1 MEILITNLLIQ
12 YGCIGLISTVFID
25 SIIRV
30 TKSGEPFTLFEI
42 VITILTWPVVL
53 GRFLS
58 GFFNDF
64 FN

>member
-12 YGCIGLISTVFID
+12 YGCIGLISAAVID
-25 SIIRV
+25 LIIRV

-42 VITILTWPVVL
+42 IATIITWPVVL
-53 GRFLS
+53 GSFLT